1 MGNLKNASGEIS
13 AQQAADAVAASY
25 KQKKVQLNLQ
35 MKNMKKQSAF

>member
-25 KQKKVQLNLQ
+25 KSKRRYN
-35 MKNMKKQSAF
+35 